1 MILKLY
7 ISATRAKARK
17 VQLQAVY
24 DGCVELVKNLLS
36 LNDFLEHDEY
46 VDVLGGM
53 IMDAYR
59 GDKERVTWAV
69 SVDGVQVLTHINM
82 STHSKVF
89 QFSAEGAEHA
99 IRYLE
104 SLLGQS

>member
-1 MILKLY
+1 MILKVY
-7 ISATRAKARK
+7 VSATRAKARK
-17 VQLQAVY
+17 VQLHAVY
-24 DGCVELVKNLLS
+24 DGCIELVKNLLS
-36 LNDFLEHDEY
+36 SNDFSEHDEY
-46 VDVLGGM
+46 IDVLGGM

-59 GDKERVTWAV
+59 GDRERVTWAV
-69 SVDGVQVLTHINM
+69 SVDGVQVFTHINT

-104 SLLGQS
+104 SQLGQS